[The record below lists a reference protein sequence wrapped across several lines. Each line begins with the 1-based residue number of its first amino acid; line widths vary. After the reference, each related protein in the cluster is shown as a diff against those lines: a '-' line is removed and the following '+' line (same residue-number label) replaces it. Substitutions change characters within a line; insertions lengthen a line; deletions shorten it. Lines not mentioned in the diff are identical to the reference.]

1 VFSKSPK
8 RPKLR
13 QPKFWRGSNFGQI
26 PSLGRIYIQVSLS
39 VPLKE
44 LSLRL
49 RSQNRIRPLTSLE
62 SDNDFRL
69 DDVSDLRG
77 SDYKVL
83 DLILKVKVGHGAV
96 SQSLASP
103 LCRSRSPANRKM
115 LTEADKGA
123 EMEGAEGGRWM
134 KRKRAEGTR
143 GEKQEQ
149 QYRGGGKRAGGVREW
164 GSAGGRE
171 VYPST
176 RTID

>member
-1 VFSKSPK
+1 
-8 RPKLR
+8 
-13 QPKFWRGSNFGQI
+13 
-26 PSLGRIYIQVSLS
+26 
-39 VPLKE
+39 
-44 LSLRL
+44 
-49 RSQNRIRPLTSLE
+49 
-62 SDNDFRL
+62 
-69 DDVSDLRG
+69 
-77 SDYKVL
+77 
-83 DLILKVKVGHGAV
+83 
-96 SQSLASP
+96 
-103 LCRSRSPANRKM
+103 M

-176 RTID
+176 RTIDEIEQLVYELDKTKELVPPVVILRVSRLSFQSTTP